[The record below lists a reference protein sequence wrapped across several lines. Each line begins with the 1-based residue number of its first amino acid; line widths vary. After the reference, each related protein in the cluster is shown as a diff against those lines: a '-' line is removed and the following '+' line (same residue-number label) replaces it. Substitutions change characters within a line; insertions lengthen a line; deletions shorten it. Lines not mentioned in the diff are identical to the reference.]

1 MQIKQISLYHDDG
14 SIRSLEFNLGSVNI
28 ITGESK
34 TGKTAII
41 DIINYCMG
49 SSDCNIASGFIKDHV
64 TWFTTIFAFQSME
77 VFVARINPD
86 KINKSTTSEI
96 FYYTEKTIKII
107 PPIDE
112 LIPNSNIEVLHNLFE
127 QMLGIKEFIN
137 KPEQATRDELTVSF
151 RHSKFY
157 CFQPQ
162 DLIAQR
168 SNIFFKQNS
177 ENGGFIKQAIVDT
190 LPYFLG
196 AVNEES
202 LAIEKRINE
211 LKKRARRIKRELD
224 IAEKVIEKGRSD
236 LFNYVEEAR
245 EVGLINPY
253 LEIETE
259 DEAIEILKG
268 LANWENSSN
277 DFGGYDERIN
287 LLIEE
292 KKESKRAIDK
302 LNIELHSIK
311 SFAEEAS
318 GYSNE
323 VKEQH
328 QRLLSI
334 NLYKETTDNV
344 KWNSLIG
351 EESNYISPTI
361 EDINRSLAKLSQSLS
376 TTVSDLPKVSSYIE
390 SIQEKINIENESVRQ
405 ANEDLKLIFSQQDE
419 SRKLKDDN
427 IKRGKVIG
435 KVSLF
440 LDSIDLKTSDS
451 HKRLELNDLQE
462 KIEKLEAQISRESKE
477 DKLDSIINKI
487 NLQMS
492 NWAQHLDLEYEDAAI
507 RFNPTRLML
516 YADTNERS
524 IPLNKMGSGAN
535 WVSYHLLI
543 HFGLHKHFIQKK
555 RPVPKLLILDQPSQ
569 VYYPPEKDK
578 ESKGRLQSSDEIAV
592 DKMFS
597 FMFRVVEE
605 TKNKLQVI
613 VTDHA
618 MLNSNQFKS
627 GVREIWRDG
636 KKLVPIEWKEKTDN
650 NR

>member
-1 MQIKQISLYHDDG
+1 MQIKQINLYHLDG
-14 SIRSLEFNLGSVNI
+14 SIRTLEFDLGSVNI

-41 DIINYCMG
+41 DIVNYCMG
-49 SSDCNIASGFIKDHV
+49 SSDCSIASGFIKDHV
-64 TWFTTIFAFQSME
+64 SWFSTIFSFPSIE
-77 VFVARINPD
+77 IFVARINPD
-86 KINKSTTSEI
+86 RINKETTSEL
-96 FYYTEKTIKII
+96 FYFTERRVKKI
-107 PPIDE
+107 PNLED
-112 LIPNSNIEVLHNLFE
+112 LVPNSNTGVLHSLFE
-127 QMLGIKEFIN
+127 DKLGVKDFTN
-137 KPEQATRDELTVSF
+137 KPEVATRDNLTVSF

-168 SNIFFKQNS
+168 NNIFFKQNS

-190 LPYFLG
+190 LPYFVG
-196 AVNEES
+196 AVNEEA
-202 LAIEKRINE
+202 LVIEQKINE
-211 LKKRARRIKRELD
+211 LKKRYRRVKRELD
-224 IAEKVIEKGRSD
+224 IAEKIVEKGRSD
-236 LFNYVEEAR
+236 LFNYIEEAKQ
-245 EVGLINPY
+245 VGLINPY
-253 LEIETE
+253 LEIVNE
-259 DEAIEILKG
+259 DDALEL
-268 LANWENSSN
+268 LRSLTDWEDTAN

-287 LLIEE
+287 VLLEQ
-292 KKESKRAIDK
+292 KKQSKSTIDK

-311 SFAEEAS
+311 SFVKEAA

-334 NLYKETTDNV
+334 NLYKETEDDV

-361 EDINRSLAKLSQSLS
+361 ENINNSLFKLSESLS
-376 TTVSDLPKVSSYIE
+376 TSVGDQPRISNYLSDIQQKIDAE
-390 SIQEKINIENESVRQ
+390 NKSIRETND
-405 ANEDLKLIFSQQDE
+405 DLKIIFSQKDE

-435 KVSLF
+435 KVTLF
-440 LDSIDLKTSDS
+440 LDSIKLKTSNSEQRMEIDS
-451 HKRLELNDLQE
+451 LQSEIDALES
-462 KIEKLEAQISRESKE
+462 KISRESKQ
-477 DKLDSIINKI
+477 DKLDSIMNKI

-507 RFNPTRLML
+507 RFSPSKLML
-516 YADTNERS
+516 YADTDEKS

-555 RPVPKLLILDQPSQ
+555 RPVPRFLILDQPSQ
-569 VYYPPEKDK
+569 VYYPPEKDI
-578 ESKGRLQSSDEIAV
+578 ESQGVLQSSDEIAV

-597 FMFRVVEE
+597 FMFRAVEE

-618 MLNSNQFKS
+618 MLRSEQFKN
-627 GVREIWRDG
+627 GVREVWRNG

-650 NR
+650 T